1 MQYTKHTRYGIP
13 LLVTAELL
21 VVAFGAILG
30 VLLGSWSLA
39 RSVPAS
45 IRAHVSELEGVAL
58 EALKKSEAQIS
69 AYRDFVQQVES
80 FLEAISEKSATIERK
95 RRSTAAAAT
104 RADQAV
110 AQDQPAS
117 RSEHLQQLRQ
127 RAGLI

>member
-1 MQYTKHTRYGIP
+1 MTP
-13 LLVTAELL
+13 ELL
-21 VVAFGAILG
+21 VVALGATVG

-45 IRAHVSELEGVAL
+45 IRAHVSELENVAL

-80 FLEAISEKSATIERK
+80 FLEAISEKSAVIERK

-104 RADQAV
+104 RAEQASETEK
-110 AQDQPAS
+110 PAS
-117 RSEHLQQLRQ
+117 RSEHLQNLRRQ
-127 RAGLI
+127 AGLV